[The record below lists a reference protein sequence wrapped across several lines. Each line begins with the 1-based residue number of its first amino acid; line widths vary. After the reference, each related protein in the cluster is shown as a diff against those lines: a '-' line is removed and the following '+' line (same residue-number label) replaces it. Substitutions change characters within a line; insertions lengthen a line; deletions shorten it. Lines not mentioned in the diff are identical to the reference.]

1 MESSNI
7 SRSPLYSHEKK
18 AHDKRVMQDLV
29 VARRPELLRAA
40 CSGNSEWLEK
50 FLEKE
55 DGGAAVSAALSRE
68 VSIHLEEAPAVY
80 EAAATNG
87 TSALHVVAAS
97 GNHSGYLKMAEAI
110 SSKAKEMLVAC
121 NGNGDTPL
129 HCAARAGNDHMVSLL
144 INQTTSGDERKTMLR
159 MQNKR
164 GETALHEAVRFG
176 DRTGICMVKTL
187 MSEDKELARV
197 IANDGTSPLYLATS
211 LDHRSIASELIAQDN
226 KLAYSGPHGQSALH
240 TAVLHSKNMTKELL
254 RWNKDL
260 TKELDISGSTPMHF
274 AASADDPSLEFFLF
288 VFMARTLEFYSYGIY
303 FGPAKCLVKFYGWL
317 MLPLYQLVQSD
328 PSSAFQPD
336 IDGLF
341 PLHVAASAGNLVAVI
356 ILLTECAGCA
366 GLLDSQGRTFLH
378 TAVEKKRS
386 TIVKFVCM
394 RPDFKSIL
402 NVQDNQGNTALHLAI
417 LGGDLGIFQAL
428 IKNRHV
434 RLNLPNEE
442 GNTPMDLSKSKA
454 PSGFYFGMQAQRRIL
469 GMLTFANAQNGNC
482 RRDRFKEKLVLK
494 LDKDE
499 ESKKITEFAQIVG
512 ICSVLVA
519 TATFA
524 AVFTMPGGTDESR
537 GNIKL
542 AGAPMPGGSEPTG
555 TPIMAGKYA
564 FDGFIIANTI
574 AFSCSTIATFTL
586 VYCGTAAVD
595 IEKRIKLVS
604 FSLALLLGS
613 ARSFCAAFAF
623 ALYLLLSP
631 VAPATAI
638 ATCAMTALVLL
649 DALIFLRMLLVDT
662 AIVLSRKVGAVALL
676 KYLGTGFI
684 VNMVYMFWPY
694 IILFGLLGN
703 HTNSIARPLTRLLG
717 YV

>member
-1 MESSNI
+1 MG
-7 SRSPLYSHEKK
+7 SRNPPLSHEKK
-18 AHDKRVMQDLV
+18 ANDERVLQELV
-29 VARRPELLRAA
+29 VAKRPELLRAA
-40 CSGNSEWLEK
+40 CSGNSDWLK
-50 FLEKE
+50 NFLKKE
-55 DGGAAVSAALSRE
+55 DRGAAVARERE
-68 VSIHLEEAPAVY
+68 VAIHLETPRRSTSQVPPR
-80 EAAATNG
+80 AATKG
-87 TSALHVVAAS
+87 ASALHVVAA
-97 GNHSGYLKMAEAI
+97 GGDQSGYLEMAKVI
-110 SSKAKEMLVAC
+110 SSKYKELLVSC
-121 NGNGDTPL
+121 NEDGDTPL
-129 HCAARAGNDHMVSLL
+129 HCAARAGNVAMVSLL
-144 INQTTSGDERKTMLR
+144 IELATGGDERKTMLR

-176 DRTGICMVKTL
+176 DSTGICMVKAL

-197 IANDGTSPLYLATS
+197 VANDGTSPLYLATS
-211 LDHRSIASELIAQDN
+211 LHHRSIATELIAQDK
-226 KLAYSGPHGQSALH
+226 KLAYSGPHGQNALH

-274 AASADDPSLEFFLF
+274 AASADDPSLDFFLF

-402 NVQDNQGNTALHLAI
+402 NVQDNQGNTALHLAV
-417 LGGDLGIFQAL
+417 LGGDLCIFQAL
-428 IKNRHV
+428 MKNRYV

-442 GNTPMDLSKSKA
+442 GNTPMDLSESKA
-454 PSGFYFGMQAQRRIL
+454 PSGFYFGMHAQRRIL
-469 GMLTFANAQNGNC
+469 GTLTFANAQNGNC

-494 LDKDE
+494 LDKDG

-524 AVFTMPGGTDESR
+524 AVFTMPGGFRSDESR
-537 GNIKL
+537 GNLKL
-542 AGAPMPGGSEPTG
+542 AGAPMPGGPELTG

-564 FDGFIIANTI
+564 FDGFVIANTI
-574 AFSCSTIATFTL
+574 AFSCSTIATFSL

-604 FSLALLLGS
+604 FSLALLNGS

-631 VAPATAI
+631 VARATAI

-649 DALIFLRMLLVDT
+649 DALRFLWLLFVDA
-662 AIVLSRKVGAVALL
+662 AIVLNRKVGAAPLL
-676 KYLGTGFI
+676 KFGTAFI
-684 VNMVYMFWPY
+684 VNMVYLFWPY
-694 IILFGLLGN
+694 IVLFGLLGN
-703 HTNSIARPLTRLLG
+703 HGNSIARPLTHLLG